1 MMLTIKSRN
10 GRKTVRS
17 IEQCAKGGAF
27 CKSAFRK
34 KVLAMKVAIAC
45 EMSSFALKE
54 AVKQRL
60 EAAGYEMIDVGQKTA
75 DEPMLYYDAAKNLA
89 QAIQS
94 GECEK
99 GIVIC
104 GTGAGVSMIV
114 NKFRGVYCVACES
127 VFTAEKIGLINNANV
142 LAMGARVVS
151 HDMGG
156 EMAEK
161 FLAGKWCEGF
171 AEQRRLNNERGY
183 AMLQAI
189 EEESFR

>member
-1 MMLTIKSRN
+1 
-10 GRKTVRS
+10 
-17 IEQCAKGGAF
+17 
-27 CKSAFRK
+27 
-34 KVLAMKVAIAC
+34 MKVAIAC
-45 EMSSFALKE
+45 EASSFLLKE
-54 AVKQRL
+54 AVKKRIQ
-60 EAAGYEMIDVGQKTA
+60 AAGYEVLDVGQQT
-75 DEPMLYYDAAKNLA
+75 ENENVLYFEAAQNLA
-89 QAIQS
+89 KVIQS

-127 VFTAEKIGLINNANV
+127 VFTAEKISLINNANV

-151 HDMGG
+151 WDMGG

-161 FLAGKWCEGF
+161 FLAGKWCDGF
-171 AEQRRLNNERGY
+171 ETQRRLNNEKGY
-183 AMLQAI
+183 QVLKSI

>member
-1 MMLTIKSRN
+1 
-10 GRKTVRS
+10 
-17 IEQCAKGGAF
+17 
-27 CKSAFRK
+27 
-34 KVLAMKVAIAC
+34 MKVEIAC
-45 EMSSFALKE
+45 EASSFLLKE
-54 AVKQRL
+54 AVKKRIQ
-60 EAAGYEMIDVGQKTA
+60 AAGYEVLDVGQQT
-75 DEPMLYYDAAKNLA
+75 ENENVLYFEAAQNLA
-89 QAIQS
+89 KVIQS

-127 VFTAEKIGLINNANV
+127 VFTAEKISLINNANV

-151 HDMGG
+151 WDMGG

-161 FLAGKWCEGF
+161 FLAGKWCDGF
-171 AEQRRLNNERGY
+171 ETQRRLNNEKGY
-183 AMLQAI
+183 QVLKSI

>member
-1 MMLTIKSRN
+1 
-10 GRKTVRS
+10 
-17 IEQCAKGGAF
+17 
-27 CKSAFRK
+27 
-34 KVLAMKVAIAC
+34 MKVAIAC
-45 EMSSFALKE
+45 EASSFLLKE
-54 AVKQRL
+54 AVKKRIQ
-60 EAAGYEMIDVGQKTA
+60 AAGYEVLDVGQQT
-75 DEPMLYYDAAKNLA
+75 ENENILYFEAAQNLA
-89 QAIQS
+89 KVIQS

-127 VFTAEKIGLINNANV
+127 VFTAEKISLINNANV

-151 HDMGG
+151 WDMGG

-161 FLAGKWCEGF
+161 FLAGKWCDGF
-171 AEQRRLNNERGY
+171 ETQRRLNNEKGY
-183 AMLQAI
+183 QVLKSI